1 MPLKILSTL
10 FLFFGFISSAQVVI
24 NEIDVDM
31 SGSDVEEIIELKSD
45 TPNFSLD
52 GYVLVLFNE
61 TNSLSY
67 YSIDLDGYSTDINGI
82 FLSGNTAV
90 SPAPTLV
97 FPNGKIQNGPDVI
110 ALYQA
115 NATDFLYIFNF
126 IFQCLLG
133 LLFLKL
139 NFL

>member
-1 MPLKILSTL
+1 MPLKLLFTF
-10 FLFFGFISSAQVVI
+10 FLFFCFISSAQVVI

-67 YSIDLDGYSTDINGI
+67 YSIDLDGYSTDINFFI
-82 FLSGNTAV
+82 RKYSGFSSTNTCF
-90 SPAPTLV
+90 S
-97 FPNGKIQNGPDVI
+97 KW
-110 ALYQA
+110 
-115 NATDFLYIFNF
+115 
-126 IFQCLLG
+126 
-133 LLFLKL
+133 
-139 NFL
+139 